1 MFWLVAEAPHHPD
14 STLLSI
20 HPAPPKLSGAP
31 WVAQKWAKTCFY
43 QSFYQM
49 LLGLLFL
56 TVFPEPQW
64 KDLFPSEGWKAVTG
78 FMFPAQRCLGKL
90 KELQNFKA
98 EKGL

>member
-31 WVAQKWAKTCFY
+31 WVAQKWGKKLHL
-43 QSFYQM
+43 SS
-49 LLGLLFL
+49 LGLLFL

-64 KDLFPSEGWKAVTG
+64 KELFPSEGWKAVTG